1 MEPNVASS
9 AMSLSLL
16 ARNVYCV
23 CFADRDSLD
32 ILRGELALARERY
45 FTGGCKTLRVGKRE
59 VIRGFEGKLQG
70 KLSRRGFFWRKSA
83 HNVTGTGNLLL
94 EEAFDQKGGYLLV
107 NRDFRNII
115 ASRVFFN
122 KALAWLKSEY
132 YEPWDTHNARVIFKP
147 VDSDD
152 LVERFDWDA
161 AKKRYRSTMLYPVP
175 YLEGDAGQ
183 SLLNAQFG
191 EPKLLV
197 STGEGMF
204 CYCPKEEAQRRKEAL
219 ADLRRGTLVI
229 LPAWE
234 VKEGSLAA
242 PGEPEPEG
250 PDITFSSLEEY
261 AHIQEPPVKEL
272 PAMEAPE
279 EETIVEVPVPGE
291 KATPAVP
298 EEPAP
303 QEEVEVTA
311 PEKAIAESSVPG
323 EEAGPAVSEEP
334 APQEEVE
341 ATAPEEA
348 IVEAPVP
355 GEEATSAVSEEPAP
369 QEELEAPASE
379 ATAGERPL
387 PEAEAPSGEAP
398 AAQEERA
405 QEPAPQAES
414 AGPAEEPSPWE
425 PQDTEDREIL
435 QAAREVAGVQAQGLS
450 PANGP
455 SYRGELREGLPWG
468 QGRTEQPNGRTS
480 YEGEFRAGKREGFGA
495 YYYKN
500 GSLCYAG
507 SWKEDKKDGLGV
519 SFRESDHILHI
530 AKWKEGAPGEF
541 VSLFDKEGNL
551 RYGGRI
557 EDGKKQ
563 GAGVSYNAADGTV
576 FVGKWQDGQ
585 PTGIG
590 SAFDREGNL
599 AYYGAWKDGK
609 RHGHGTEFDSAG
621 AIVFDGEW
629 RDGKYYNGILYQKK
643 GPGDAAPSGEPSPA
657 GELPN
662 WDL

>member
-197 STGEGMF
+197 STAEGMF
-204 CYCPKEEAQRRKEAL
+204 CYCPKEEAQRRKQAL
-219 ADLRRGTLVI
+219 ADSRRGTLVI

-261 AHIQEPPVKEL
+261 AHIQEPPVKDL
-272 PAMEAPE
+272 PAMEAPGE
-279 EETIVEVPVPGE
+279 EAI
-291 KATPAVP
+291 P
-298 EEPAP
+298 EEPAL
-303 QEEVEVTA
+303 QEEM
-311 PEKAIAESSVPG
+311 
-323 EEAGPAVSEEP
+323 
-334 APQEEVE
+334 
-341 ATAPEEA
+341 
-348 IVEAPVP
+348 
-355 GEEATSAVSEEPAP
+355 
-369 QEELEAPASE
+369 EAPAPE
-379 ATAGERPL
+379 AAAGERPL
-387 PEAEAPSGEAP
+387 PEAEAPCGEAP

-425 PQDTEDREIL
+425 PQDAEDREIL
-435 QAAREVAGVQAQGLS
+435 QAAREAAGVQTQGLS

-643 GPGDAAPSGEPSPA
+643 CPEDAAPSGEPSPA

>member
-204 CYCPKEEAQRRKEAL
+204 CYCPKEEAQRRKQAL

-272 PAMEAPE
+272 PAVAAPGEEAVPE
-279 EETIVEVPVPGE
+279 EPAPQEEVEATVPEEAIAESSVPGE
-291 KATPAVP
+291 EATPAVP

-303 QEEVEVTA
+303 QE
-311 PEKAIAESSVPG
+311 KM
-323 EEAGPAVSEEP
+323 
-334 APQEEVE
+334 E

-348 IVEAPVP
+348 
-355 GEEATSAVSEEPAP
+355 
-369 QEELEAPASE
+369 
-379 ATAGERPL
+379 AGERPL
-387 PEAEAPSGEAP
+387 PEEAAPSGEAP

-425 PQDTEDREIL
+425 PQDAEDREIL
-435 QAAREVAGVQAQGLS
+435 QAAREAAGVQTQGLS

-643 GPGDAAPSGEPSPA
+643 GPEDAAPSGEPSPA

>member
-204 CYCPKEEAQRRKEAL
+204 CYCPKEEAQRRKQAL

-261 AHIQEPPVKEL
+261 AHIQEPPVKDL
-272 PAMEAPE
+272 PAMEAPGE
-279 EETIVEVPVPGE
+279 EAI
-291 KATPAVP
+291 P
-298 EEPAP
+298 EEPAL
-303 QEEVEVTA
+303 QEEMEAPA
-311 PEKAIAESSVPG
+311 PEEAVVEAPVPG
-323 EEAGPAVSEEP
+323 EEAAPAVSEEP
-334 APQEEVE
+334 APQEEME

-348 IVEAPVP
+348 
-355 GEEATSAVSEEPAP
+355 
-369 QEELEAPASE
+369 
-379 ATAGERPL
+379 AGERPL
-387 PEAEAPSGEAP
+387 PEEAAPSGEAP

-425 PQDTEDREIL
+425 PQDAEDREIL
-435 QAAREVAGVQAQGLS
+435 QAAREAAGVQTQGLS

-643 GPGDAAPSGEPSPA
+643 GPEDAAPSGEPSPA

>member
-132 YEPWDTHNARVIFKP
+132 YEPWDTQNARVIFKP

-161 AKKRYRSTMLYPVP
+161 SKKRYRSTMLYPVP

-219 ADLRRGTLVI
+219 ADLRQGTLVI

-242 PGEPEPEG
+242 PGEPEG

-272 PAMEAPE
+272 PAVEAPE
-279 EETIVEVPVPGE
+279 EETIVEAPVPWE
-291 KATPAVP
+291 ETAPAVP

-303 QEEVEVTA
+303 QEEVE
-311 PEKAIAESSVPG
+311 
-323 EEAGPAVSEEP
+323 
-334 APQEEVE
+334 
-341 ATAPEEA
+341 ATVPEEA
-348 IVEAPVP
+348 
-355 GEEATSAVSEEPAP
+355 
-369 QEELEAPASE
+369 
-379 ATAGERPL
+379 AGERPL
-387 PEAEAPSGEAP
+387 PEEAAPSGEAP

-425 PQDTEDREIL
+425 PQDAEDREIL
-435 QAAREVAGVQAQGLS
+435 QAAREVAGVQTQGLS

-643 GPGDAAPSGEPSPA
+643 SPEDAAPSGEPSPA

>member
-204 CYCPKEEAQRRKEAL
+204 CYCPKEEAQRRKQAL
-219 ADLRRGTLVI
+219 VDLRQGTLVI

-261 AHIQEPPVKEL
+261 AHIQEPPVKDL
-272 PAMEAPE
+272 PAVAA
-279 EETIVEVPVPGE
+279 PGE
-291 KATPAVP
+291 EAIP

-303 QEEVEVTA
+303 QEEMEAPA
-311 PEKAIAESSVPG
+311 PEEAVVEAPVPG
-323 EEAGPAVSEEP
+323 EKAAPAVSEEP
-334 APQEEVE
+334 APQDKME

-348 IVEAPVP
+348 
-355 GEEATSAVSEEPAP
+355 
-369 QEELEAPASE
+369 
-379 ATAGERPL
+379 AGERSL
-387 PEAEAPSGEAP
+387 PEEAAPSGEAP

-405 QEPAPQAES
+405 QEPAPQA
-414 AGPAEEPSPWE
+414 GPAEEPSPWE
-425 PQDTEDREIL
+425 PQDAEDREIL
-435 QAAREVAGVQAQGLS
+435 QAAREAAGVQTQGLS

-468 QGRTEQPNGRTS
+468 QGRTEQPNGHTS

-643 GPGDAAPSGEPSPA
+643 GPEDAAPSGEPSPA

>member
-132 YEPWDTHNARVIFKP
+132 YEPWDTQNARVIFKP

-204 CYCPKEEAQRRKEAL
+204 CYCPKEEAQRRKQAL

-272 PAMEAPE
+272 PA
-279 EETIVEVPVPGE
+279 V
-291 KATPAVP
+291 AT
-298 EEPAP
+298 
-303 QEEVEVTA
+303 
-311 PEKAIAESSVPG
+311 PG
-323 EEAGPAVSEEP
+323 EEAIPEEP

-369 QEELEAPASE
+369 QEELETPASE
-379 ATAGERPL
+379 AAAGERPL
-387 PEAEAPSGEAP
+387 PEEAAPSGEAP

-425 PQDTEDREIL
+425 PQDAEDREIL
-435 QAAREVAGVQAQGLS
+435 QAAREAAGVQTQGLF

-643 GPGDAAPSGEPSPA
+643 GPEDAAPSGEPSPA

>member
-272 PAMEAPE
+272 PAMEAPGEEAIVEAPSPE
-279 EETIVEVPVPGE
+279 EET
-291 KATPAVP
+291 A
-298 EEPAP
+298 
-303 QEEVEVTA
+303 
-311 PEKAIAESSVPG
+311 
-323 EEAGPAVSEEP
+323 PAVSEEP
-334 APQEEVE
+334 APQEEME

-348 IVEAPVP
+348 
-355 GEEATSAVSEEPAP
+355 
-369 QEELEAPASE
+369 
-379 ATAGERPL
+379 AGERPL
-387 PEAEAPSGEAP
+387 PEEAAPSGEAP
-398 AAQEERA
+398 SAQEERA

-425 PQDTEDREIL
+425 PQDAEDREIL
-435 QAAREVAGVQAQGLS
+435 QAAREAAGVQTQGLS

-643 GPGDAAPSGEPSPA
+643 GPEDAAPSGEPSPA

>member
-204 CYCPKEEAQRRKEAL
+204 CYCPKEEAQRRKQAL

-272 PAMEAPE
+272 PAVEA
-279 EETIVEVPVPGE
+279 
-291 KATPAVP
+291 
-298 EEPAP
+298 
-303 QEEVEVTA
+303 
-311 PEKAIAESSVPG
+311 PG
-323 EEAGPAVSEEP
+323 EEAVPEEP

-369 QEELEAPASE
+369 QEEME
-379 ATAGERPL
+379 ATAPEEAAGERPL

-398 AAQEERA
+398 AAQEESA
-405 QEPAPQAES
+405 QEPAPQ

-425 PQDTEDREIL
+425 PQDAEDREIL
-435 QAAREVAGVQAQGLS
+435 QAAREAAGVQTQGLS

-643 GPGDAAPSGEPSPA
+643 GPEDAAPSGEPSPA

>member
-261 AHIQEPPVKEL
+261 AHIQEPPVKDL
-272 PAMEAPE
+272 PAVAAPE
-279 EETIVEVPVPGE
+279 EETIVEAPVPGE
-291 KATPAVP
+291 ETAPAVP

-303 QEEVEVTA
+303 QE
-311 PEKAIAESSVPG
+311 KM
-323 EEAGPAVSEEP
+323 
-334 APQEEVE
+334 E

-348 IVEAPVP
+348 
-355 GEEATSAVSEEPAP
+355 
-369 QEELEAPASE
+369 
-379 ATAGERPL
+379 AGERPL
-387 PEAEAPSGEAP
+387 PEEAAPTGEAP

-425 PQDTEDREIL
+425 PQDAEDREIL
-435 QAAREVAGVQAQGLS
+435 QAAREAAGVQTQGLS

-643 GPGDAAPSGEPSPA
+643 GPEDAAPSGEPSPA

>member
-132 YEPWDTHNARVIFKP
+132 YEPWDTQNARVIFKP

-272 PAMEAPE
+272 PAMEAPGE
-279 EETIVEVPVPGE
+279 EAI
-291 KATPAVP
+291 P

-303 QEEVEVTA
+303 QEKMEATA
-311 PEKAIAESSVPG
+311 PEETIVEAPVPG
-323 EEAGPAVSEEP
+323 EETAPAVSKEP

-341 ATAPEEA
+341 ATVPEEA
-348 IVEAPVP
+348 
-355 GEEATSAVSEEPAP
+355 
-369 QEELEAPASE
+369 
-379 ATAGERPL
+379 AGERPL
-387 PEAEAPSGEAP
+387 PEEAAPSGEAP

-425 PQDTEDREIL
+425 PQDAEDREIL
-435 QAAREVAGVQAQGLS
+435 QAAREAAGVQTQGLS

-643 GPGDAAPSGEPSPA
+643 GPEDAAPSGEPSPA

>member
-132 YEPWDTHNARVIFKP
+132 YEPWDTQNARVIFKP

-204 CYCPKEEAQRRKEAL
+204 CYCPKEEAQRRKQAL

-279 EETIVEVPVPGE
+279 EEAI
-291 KATPAVP
+291 P
-298 EEPAP
+298 EEPTP
-303 QEEVEVTA
+303 QDEVEV
-311 PEKAIAESSVPG
+311 
-323 EEAGPAVSEEP
+323 
-334 APQEEVE
+334 
-341 ATAPEEA
+341 TAPEEA

-355 GEEATSAVSEEPAP
+355 GEETAPAVPEEPAP
-369 QEELEAPASE
+369 QEELETPASE

-387 PEAEAPSGEAP
+387 PEEAAPSGEAP

-425 PQDTEDREIL
+425 PQDAEDREIL
-435 QAAREVAGVQAQGLS
+435 QAAREAAGVQTQGLS

-643 GPGDAAPSGEPSPA
+643 GPEDAAPSGEPSPA

>member
-261 AHIQEPPVKEL
+261 AHIQEPPVKDL
-272 PAMEAPE
+272 PAVEA
-279 EETIVEVPVPGE
+279 
-291 KATPAVP
+291 
-298 EEPAP
+298 
-303 QEEVEVTA
+303 
-311 PEKAIAESSVPG
+311 PG
-323 EEAGPAVSEEP
+323 EEAVSEEP
-334 APQEEVE
+334 APQEEME

-348 IVEAPVP
+348 
-355 GEEATSAVSEEPAP
+355 
-369 QEELEAPASE
+369 
-379 ATAGERPL
+379 AGERPL
-387 PEAEAPSGEAP
+387 PEAAAPSGEAP
-398 AAQEERA
+398 AAQEEIA
-405 QEPAPQAES
+405 QEPAPQAEP

-425 PQDTEDREIL
+425 PQDAEDREIL
-435 QAAREVAGVQAQGLS
+435 QAAREAAGVQTQGLS

-563 GAGVSYNAADGTV
+563 GAGVSYNATDGTV

-643 GPGDAAPSGEPSPA
+643 GPEDAAPSGEPSPA

>member
-147 VDSDD
+147 VDADD

-261 AHIQEPPVKEL
+261 AHIQEPPVKDL
-272 PAMEAPE
+272 PAVAA
-279 EETIVEVPVPGE
+279 PGE
-291 KATPAVP
+291 EAIP

-303 QEEVEVTA
+303 QEEMEVTA

-323 EEAGPAVSEEP
+323 EEA
-334 APQEEVE
+334 
-341 ATAPEEA
+341 
-348 IVEAPVP
+348 
-355 GEEATSAVSEEPAP
+355 TSAVSEEPAP
-369 QEELEAPASE
+369 QEEME
-379 ATAGERPL
+379 ATAPEEAAGERPL
-387 PEAEAPSGEAP
+387 PEEAAPSGEAP
-398 AAQEERA
+398 SAQEERV

-425 PQDTEDREIL
+425 PQDAEDREIL
-435 QAAREVAGVQAQGLS
+435 QAAREAAGIQTQGLS

-468 QGRTEQPNGRTS
+468 QGRTEQPNGHTS

-643 GPGDAAPSGEPSPA
+643 CPEDAAPSGEPSPA

>member
-272 PAMEAPE
+272 PAMEAPG
-279 EETIVEVPVPGE
+279 EETIVEAPVPGE
-291 KATPAVP
+291 EAAPAVP

-303 QEEVEVTA
+303 QEEVEATV
-311 PEKAIAESSVPG
+311 PEEAIAESSVPG
-323 EEAGPAVSEEP
+323 EETAPAVPEEP
-334 APQEEVE
+334 APQEKME

-348 IVEAPVP
+348 
-355 GEEATSAVSEEPAP
+355 
-369 QEELEAPASE
+369 
-379 ATAGERPL
+379 AGERPL

-398 AAQEERA
+398 SAQEERV
-405 QEPAPQAES
+405 QEPAPQA
-414 AGPAEEPSPWE
+414 GPEEEPSPWE
-425 PQDTEDREIL
+425 PKDAEDREIL
-435 QAAREVAGVQAQGLS
+435 QAARESAGVQTQGLS

-643 GPGDAAPSGEPSPA
+643 GPEDAAPSGEPSPA

>member
-272 PAMEAPE
+272 PA
-279 EETIVEVPVPGE
+279 V
-291 KATPAVP
+291 AT
-298 EEPAP
+298 
-303 QEEVEVTA
+303 
-311 PEKAIAESSVPG
+311 PG
-323 EEAGPAVSEEP
+323 EEAI
-334 APQEEVE
+334 
-341 ATAPEEA
+341 PE
-348 IVEAPVP
+348 
-355 GEEATSAVSEEPAP
+355 
-369 QEELEAPASE
+369 
-379 ATAGERPL
+379 
-387 PEAEAPSGEAP
+387 
-398 AAQEERA
+398 
-405 QEPAPQAES
+405 EPAPQAES

-425 PQDTEDREIL
+425 PQDAEDREIL
-435 QAAREVAGVQAQGLS
+435 QAAREAAGVQAQGLS

-557 EDGKKQ
+557 ENGKKQ
-563 GAGVSYNAADGTV
+563 GAGASYNAADGTV

-643 GPGDAAPSGEPSPA
+643 CPEDAAPSGEPSPA

>member
-204 CYCPKEEAQRRKEAL
+204 CYCPKEEAQRRKQAL
-219 ADLRRGTLVI
+219 ADLRQGTLVI

-272 PAMEAPE
+272 PAVAA
-279 EETIVEVPVPGE
+279 PGE
-291 KATPAVP
+291 EAIP
-298 EEPAP
+298 EEPAL
-303 QEEVEVTA
+303 QEEMEA
-311 PEKAIAESSVPG
+311 P
-323 EEAGPAVSEEP
+323 
-334 APQEEVE
+334 
-341 ATAPEEA
+341 APEEA

-369 QEELEAPASE
+369 QEEMEAPAPE
-379 ATAGERPL
+379 AAAGERPL
-387 PEAEAPSGEAP
+387 PEAEAPCGEAP

-425 PQDTEDREIL
+425 PQDAEDREIL
-435 QAAREVAGVQAQGLS
+435 QAAREAAGVQTQGLS

-643 GPGDAAPSGEPSPA
+643 GPEDAAPSGEPSPA

>member
-1 MEPNVASS
+1 
-9 AMSLSLL
+9 MSLSLL

-183 SLLNAQFG
+183 SLLNTQFG

-272 PAMEAPE
+272 PAVAA
-279 EETIVEVPVPGE
+279 PGE
-291 KATPAVP
+291 EAIP

-311 PEKAIAESSVPG
+311 PE
-323 EEAGPAVSEEP
+323 EA
-334 APQEEVE
+334 
-341 ATAPEEA
+341 
-348 IVEAPVP
+348 
-355 GEEATSAVSEEPAP
+355 
-369 QEELEAPASE
+369 
-379 ATAGERPL
+379 AGERPL

-398 AAQEERA
+398 AAQEERV
-405 QEPAPQAES
+405 QEPSPQPES

-425 PQDTEDREIL
+425 PQDAEDREIL
-435 QAAREVAGVQAQGLS
+435 QAAREVAGVQTQGLS

-643 GPGDAAPSGEPSPA
+643 GPEDAAPSGEPSPA

>member
-132 YEPWDTHNARVIFKP
+132 YEPWDTQNARVIFKP

-234 VKEGSLAA
+234 VKEGSLTT

-261 AHIQEPPVKEL
+261 AHIQEPPVKDL

-279 EETIVEVPVPGE
+279 EETIVEAPVPGE
-291 KATPAVP
+291 ETAPAVP

-303 QEEVEVTA
+303 QE
-311 PEKAIAESSVPG
+311 KM
-323 EEAGPAVSEEP
+323 
-334 APQEEVE
+334 E

-348 IVEAPVP
+348 
-355 GEEATSAVSEEPAP
+355 
-369 QEELEAPASE
+369 
-379 ATAGERPL
+379 AGERPL
-387 PEAEAPSGEAP
+387 PEEAAPSGEAP
-398 AAQEERA
+398 SAQEERA
-405 QEPAPQAES
+405 QEPAPQ

-425 PQDTEDREIL
+425 PQDAEDREIL
-435 QAAREVAGVQAQGLS
+435 QAAREAAGVQTQGLS

-643 GPGDAAPSGEPSPA
+643 GPEDAAPSGEPSPA

>member
-204 CYCPKEEAQRRKEAL
+204 CYCPKEEAQRRKQAL

-272 PAMEAPE
+272 PA
-279 EETIVEVPVPGE
+279 V
-291 KATPAVP
+291 AT
-298 EEPAP
+298 
-303 QEEVEVTA
+303 
-311 PEKAIAESSVPG
+311 PG
-323 EEAGPAVSEEP
+323 EEAIPEEP

-369 QEELEAPASE
+369 QAEVE
-379 ATAGERPL
+379 ATAPEEAAGERPL
-387 PEAEAPSGEAP
+387 PEEAAPSGEAP

-405 QEPAPQAES
+405 QEPAPQAEP

-425 PQDTEDREIL
+425 PQDAEDREIL
-435 QAAREVAGVQAQGLS
+435 QAAREAAGVQAQGLS

-643 GPGDAAPSGEPSPA
+643 GPEDAAPSGEPSPA

>member
-219 ADLRRGTLVI
+219 ADLRQGTLVI

-272 PAMEAPE
+272 PAMEAP
-279 EETIVEVPVPGE
+279 
-291 KATPAVP
+291 
-298 EEPAP
+298 
-303 QEEVEVTA
+303 
-311 PEKAIAESSVPG
+311 G
-323 EEAGPAVSEEP
+323 EEAIPEEP

-341 ATAPEEA
+341 ATAPEKA

-369 QEELEAPASE
+369 QEEME
-379 ATAGERPL
+379 ATAPEEAAGERPL
-387 PEAEAPSGEAP
+387 PEEAAPSGEAP

-425 PQDTEDREIL
+425 PQDAEDREIL
-435 QAAREVAGVQAQGLS
+435 QAAREAAGVQTQGLS

-643 GPGDAAPSGEPSPA
+643 GPEDAAPSGEPSPA

>member
-132 YEPWDTHNARVIFKP
+132 YEPWDTQNARVIFKP

-279 EETIVEVPVPGE
+279 EEAIPEEPAPQEEMEVTAPEKAIVEAPVPGE
-291 KATPAVP
+291 ETAPAVP

-303 QEEVEVTA
+303 QEE
-311 PEKAIAESSVPG
+311 
-323 EEAGPAVSEEP
+323 
-334 APQEEVE
+334 
-341 ATAPEEA
+341 
-348 IVEAPVP
+348 
-355 GEEATSAVSEEPAP
+355 
-369 QEELEAPASE
+369 LETPASE

-387 PEAEAPSGEAP
+387 PEEAAPSGEAP

-425 PQDTEDREIL
+425 PQDAEDREIL
-435 QAAREVAGVQAQGLS
+435 QAAREAAGVQTQGLS

-643 GPGDAAPSGEPSPA
+643 GPEDAAPSGEPSPA

>member
-261 AHIQEPPVKEL
+261 AHIQEPPVKDL
-272 PAMEAPE
+272 PAVAAPE
-279 EETIVEVPVPGE
+279 EET
-291 KATPAVP
+291 
-298 EEPAP
+298 
-303 QEEVEVTA
+303 
-311 PEKAIAESSVPG
+311 
-323 EEAGPAVSEEP
+323 
-334 APQEEVE
+334 
-341 ATAPEEA
+341 

-369 QEELEAPASE
+369 QEKME
-379 ATAGERPL
+379 ATAPEEAAGERPL

-405 QEPAPQAES
+405 QEPAPQAEP
-414 AGPAEEPSPWE
+414 AGSAEEPSPWE
-425 PQDTEDREIL
+425 PQDAEDREIL
-435 QAAREVAGVQAQGLS
+435 QAAREAAGVQTQGLS

-643 GPGDAAPSGEPSPA
+643 GPEDAAPSGEPSPA

>member
-204 CYCPKEEAQRRKEAL
+204 CYCPKEETQRRKEAL

-272 PAMEAPE
+272 PAVAA
-279 EETIVEVPVPGE
+279 PGE
-291 KATPAVP
+291 EAIP

-303 QEEVEVTA
+303 QEEMEVT
-311 PEKAIAESSVPG
+311 V
-323 EEAGPAVSEEP
+323 
-334 APQEEVE
+334 
-341 ATAPEEA
+341 PEEA

-355 GEEATSAVSEEPAP
+355 GEEAAPAVSEEPAP
-369 QEELEAPASE
+369 QEEMEAPAPEE
-379 ATAGERPL
+379 AAGERPL
-387 PEAEAPSGEAP
+387 PEEAAPSGEAP

-425 PQDTEDREIL
+425 PQDAEDREIL
-435 QAAREVAGVQAQGLS
+435 QAAREAAGVQTQGLS

-643 GPGDAAPSGEPSPA
+643 GPEDAAPSGEPSPA

>member
-204 CYCPKEEAQRRKEAL
+204 CYCPKEEAQRRKQAL

-261 AHIQEPPVKEL
+261 AHIQEPPVKDL
-272 PAMEAPE
+272 PAVEAPE
-279 EETIVEVPVPGE
+279 EEAI
-291 KATPAVP
+291 P

-303 QEEVEVTA
+303 QEEVEATV
-311 PEKAIAESSVPG
+311 PEEAIAESSVPG

-334 APQEEVE
+334 APQEKME

-348 IVEAPVP
+348 
-355 GEEATSAVSEEPAP
+355 
-369 QEELEAPASE
+369 
-379 ATAGERPL
+379 AGERPL

-398 AAQEERA
+398 SAQEERA

-425 PQDTEDREIL
+425 PQDAEDREIL
-435 QAAREVAGVQAQGLS
+435 QAARESAGVQTQGLS

-643 GPGDAAPSGEPSPA
+643 CPEDAAPSGEPSPA

>member
-272 PAMEAPE
+272 PAVAAPGEEAVPEEPAPQEKMEATAPE
-279 EETIVEVPVPGE
+279 EAIVEAPVPGE
-291 KATPAVP
+291 ETAPAVP

-311 PEKAIAESSVPG
+311 PE
-323 EEAGPAVSEEP
+323 EA
-334 APQEEVE
+334 
-341 ATAPEEA
+341 
-348 IVEAPVP
+348 
-355 GEEATSAVSEEPAP
+355 
-369 QEELEAPASE
+369 
-379 ATAGERPL
+379 AGERPL
-387 PEAEAPSGEAP
+387 PEEAAPSGEATS
-398 AAQEERA
+398 AQEESA

-425 PQDTEDREIL
+425 PQDAEDREIL
-435 QAAREVAGVQAQGLS
+435 QAAREAAGVQTQGLS

-643 GPGDAAPSGEPSPA
+643 GPEDAASSGEPSPA

>member
-279 EETIVEVPVPGE
+279 EETIVE
-291 KATPAVP
+291 
-298 EEPAP
+298 
-303 QEEVEVTA
+303 
-311 PEKAIAESSVPG
+311 
-323 EEAGPAVSEEP
+323 
-334 APQEEVE
+334 
-341 ATAPEEA
+341 
-348 IVEAPVP
+348 APVP
-355 GEEATSAVSEEPAP
+355 GEEATSAVPEEPAL
-369 QEELEAPASE
+369 QEEVE
-379 ATAGERPL
+379 ATVPEEAAGERPL
-387 PEAEAPSGEAP
+387 PEEAAPSGEAP

-405 QEPAPQAES
+405 QEPAPQA
-414 AGPAEEPSPWE
+414 GPAEEPSPWE
-425 PQDTEDREIL
+425 PQDAEDREIL
-435 QAAREVAGVQAQGLS
+435 QAAREAAGVQTQGLS

-643 GPGDAAPSGEPSPA
+643 GPEDAAPSGEPSPA

>member
-197 STGEGMF
+197 STAEGMF
-204 CYCPKEEAQRRKEAL
+204 CYCPKEEAQRRKQAL

-261 AHIQEPPVKEL
+261 AHIQEPPVKDL
-272 PAMEAPE
+272 PAMEAPGE
-279 EETIVEVPVPGE
+279 EAI
-291 KATPAVP
+291 P
-298 EEPAP
+298 EEPAL
-303 QEEVEVTA
+303 QEEMEAPA
-311 PEKAIAESSVPG
+311 PEEAVVEAPVPG
-323 EEAGPAVSEEP
+323 EEAAPAVSEEP
-334 APQEEVE
+334 APQEKME

-348 IVEAPVP
+348 
-355 GEEATSAVSEEPAP
+355 
-369 QEELEAPASE
+369 
-379 ATAGERPL
+379 AGERPL
-387 PEAEAPSGEAP
+387 PEEAAPSGEAP

-425 PQDTEDREIL
+425 PQDAEDREIL
-435 QAAREVAGVQAQGLS
+435 QAAREAAGIQTQGLS
-450 PANGP
+450 PTNGP

-643 GPGDAAPSGEPSPA
+643 GPEDAAPSGEPSPA

>member
-261 AHIQEPPVKEL
+261 AHIQEPPVKDL
-272 PAMEAPE
+272 PAVA
-279 EETIVEVPVPGE
+279 
-291 KATPAVP
+291 A
-298 EEPAP
+298 
-303 QEEVEVTA
+303 
-311 PEKAIAESSVPG
+311 PG
-323 EEAGPAVSEEP
+323 EEAIPEEP

-341 ATAPEEA
+341 ATAPEKA
-348 IVEAPVP
+348 IVEVPVP
-355 GEEATSAVSEEPAP
+355 GEEATSAVSEEPALQEEVEVTAPEKAIVEAPVPGEEAAPAVSEEPAP
-369 QEELEAPASE
+369 QEEME
-379 ATAGERPL
+379 ATAPEEAAGERPL

-398 AAQEERA
+398 SAQEERA
-405 QEPAPQAES
+405 QEPAPQ

-425 PQDTEDREIL
+425 PQDAEDREIL
-435 QAAREVAGVQAQGLS
+435 QAAREAAGVQTQGLS

-643 GPGDAAPSGEPSPA
+643 GPEDAAPSGEPSPA

>member
-261 AHIQEPPVKEL
+261 AHIQEPPVKDL

-279 EETIVEVPVPGE
+279 EETIVEAPVPGE
-291 KATPAVP
+291 ETAPAVP

-303 QEEVEVTA
+303 QEEM
-311 PEKAIAESSVPG
+311 
-323 EEAGPAVSEEP
+323 
-334 APQEEVE
+334 E

-348 IVEAPVP
+348 
-355 GEEATSAVSEEPAP
+355 
-369 QEELEAPASE
+369 
-379 ATAGERPL
+379 AGERPL
-387 PEAEAPSGEAP
+387 PEEAAPSGEAP

-425 PQDTEDREIL
+425 PQDAEDREIL
-435 QAAREVAGVQAQGLS
+435 QAAREVAGVQTQGLS

-643 GPGDAAPSGEPSPA
+643 CPEDAAPSGEPSPA

>member
-132 YEPWDTHNARVIFKP
+132 YEPWDTQNARVIFKP

-279 EETIVEVPVPGE
+279 EETIVKAPVPGE
-291 KATPAVP
+291 ETAPAVP

-303 QEEVEVTA
+303 QEEVE
-311 PEKAIAESSVPG
+311 
-323 EEAGPAVSEEP
+323 
-334 APQEEVE
+334 
-341 ATAPEEA
+341 ATVPEEA
-348 IVEAPVP
+348 
-355 GEEATSAVSEEPAP
+355 
-369 QEELEAPASE
+369 
-379 ATAGERPL
+379 AGERPL
-387 PEAEAPSGEAP
+387 PEEAAPSGEAP
-398 AAQEERA
+398 AAQEERV
-405 QEPAPQAES
+405 QEPAPQA
-414 AGPAEEPSPWE
+414 GPEEEPSPWE
-425 PQDTEDREIL
+425 PKDAEDREIL
-435 QAAREVAGVQAQGLS
+435 QAARESAGVQTQGLS

-643 GPGDAAPSGEPSPA
+643 GPEDAAPSGEPSPA

>member
-272 PAMEAPE
+272 PAMEAPGE
-279 EETIVEVPVPGE
+279 EAIPEEPALQEEMEAPAPEEAVVEAPVPGE
-291 KATPAVP
+291 KAA
-298 EEPAP
+298 
-303 QEEVEVTA
+303 
-311 PEKAIAESSVPG
+311 
-323 EEAGPAVSEEP
+323 PAVSEEP
-334 APQEEVE
+334 APQEKME

-348 IVEAPVP
+348 
-355 GEEATSAVSEEPAP
+355 
-369 QEELEAPASE
+369 
-379 ATAGERPL
+379 AGERSL
-387 PEAEAPSGEAP
+387 PEEAAPSGEAP
-398 AAQEERA
+398 AAQEERV

-425 PQDTEDREIL
+425 PQDAEDREIL
-435 QAAREVAGVQAQGLS
+435 QAAREAAGVQTQGLS

-643 GPGDAAPSGEPSPA
+643 GPEDAAPSGEPSPA

>member
-261 AHIQEPPVKEL
+261 AHIQEPPVKDL
-272 PAMEAPE
+272 PAVAAPE
-279 EETIVEVPVPGE
+279 EETIVEAPVPGE
-291 KATPAVP
+291 ETAPAVP

-311 PEKAIAESSVPG
+311 PE
-323 EEAGPAVSEEP
+323 EA
-334 APQEEVE
+334 
-341 ATAPEEA
+341 
-348 IVEAPVP
+348 
-355 GEEATSAVSEEPAP
+355 
-369 QEELEAPASE
+369 
-379 ATAGERPL
+379 AGERPL
-387 PEAEAPSGEAP
+387 PEEAAPSGEAP

-425 PQDTEDREIL
+425 PQDAEDREIL
-435 QAAREVAGVQAQGLS
+435 QAAREAAGVQTQGLS

-643 GPGDAAPSGEPSPA
+643 CPEDAAPSGEPSPA

>member
-261 AHIQEPPVKEL
+261 AHIQEPPVKDL
-272 PAMEAPE
+272 PAVAAPGEEAIPEEPASQAEVEATAPE
-279 EETIVEVPVPGE
+279 EAIAESSVPGE
-291 KATPAVP
+291 EATPAVP

-303 QEEVEVTA
+303 QE
-311 PEKAIAESSVPG
+311 KM
-323 EEAGPAVSEEP
+323 
-334 APQEEVE
+334 E

-348 IVEAPVP
+348 
-355 GEEATSAVSEEPAP
+355 
-369 QEELEAPASE
+369 
-379 ATAGERPL
+379 AGERPL
-387 PEAEAPSGEAP
+387 PEEAAPTEEAP

-405 QEPAPQAES
+405 QEPAPQA
-414 AGPAEEPSPWE
+414 GPAEEPSPWE
-425 PQDTEDREIL
+425 PQDAEDREIL
-435 QAAREVAGVQAQGLS
+435 QAAREAAGVQAQGLS

-643 GPGDAAPSGEPSPA
+643 GPEDAAPSGEPSPA

>member
-204 CYCPKEEAQRRKEAL
+204 CYCPKEEAQRRKQAL

-279 EETIVEVPVPGE
+279 EETIVKAPVPGE
-291 KATPAVP
+291 ETAPAVP
-298 EEPAP
+298 
-303 QEEVEVTA
+303 
-311 PEKAIAESSVPG
+311 
-323 EEAGPAVSEEP
+323 EEP

-348 IVEAPVP
+348 
-355 GEEATSAVSEEPAP
+355 
-369 QEELEAPASE
+369 
-379 ATAGERPL
+379 AGERPL
-387 PEAEAPSGEAP
+387 PEEAAPSGEAP

-425 PQDTEDREIL
+425 PQDAEDREIL
-435 QAAREVAGVQAQGLS
+435 QAAREAAGIQTQGLS
-450 PANGP
+450 PTNGP

-643 GPGDAAPSGEPSPA
+643 GPEDAAPSGEPSPA

>member
-132 YEPWDTHNARVIFKP
+132 YEPWDTQNARVIFKP

-261 AHIQEPPVKEL
+261 AHIQEPPVKKL

-279 EETIVEVPVPGE
+279 EETIVEAPVPGE
-291 KATPAVP
+291 ETAPAVP
-298 EEPAP
+298 
-303 QEEVEVTA
+303 
-311 PEKAIAESSVPG
+311 
-323 EEAGPAVSEEP
+323 EEP

-355 GEEATSAVSEEPAP
+355 GEEATSAVPEEPAL
-369 QEELEAPASE
+369 QEEVE
-379 ATAGERPL
+379 ATVPEEAAGERPL
-387 PEAEAPSGEAP
+387 TEAEAPSGEAP
-398 AAQEERA
+398 AAQEERV

-425 PQDTEDREIL
+425 PQDAEDREIL
-435 QAAREVAGVQAQGLS
+435 QAAREAAGVQTQGLS

-643 GPGDAAPSGEPSPA
+643 GPEDAAPSGEPSPA

>member
-279 EETIVEVPVPGE
+279 EEAI
-291 KATPAVP
+291 P

-303 QEEVEVTA
+303 QEEM
-311 PEKAIAESSVPG
+311 
-323 EEAGPAVSEEP
+323 
-334 APQEEVE
+334 E

-348 IVEAPVP
+348 
-355 GEEATSAVSEEPAP
+355 
-369 QEELEAPASE
+369 
-379 ATAGERPL
+379 AGERPL
-387 PEAEAPSGEAP
+387 PEEAAPSGEAP

-405 QEPAPQAES
+405 QEPAPQA
-414 AGPAEEPSPWE
+414 GPAEEPSPWE
-425 PQDTEDREIL
+425 PQDAEDREIL
-435 QAAREVAGVQAQGLS
+435 QAAREAAGVQTQGLS

-643 GPGDAAPSGEPSPA
+643 CPEDAAPSGEPSPA

>member
-279 EETIVEVPVPGE
+279 EE
-291 KATPAVP
+291 AVS

-311 PEKAIAESSVPG
+311 PEK
-323 EEAGPAVSEEP
+323 
-334 APQEEVE
+334 
-341 ATAPEEA
+341 A

-369 QEELEAPASE
+369 QEEME
-379 ATAGERPL
+379 ATAPEEAAGERPL
-387 PEAEAPSGEAP
+387 PEEAAPSGEAP

-414 AGPAEEPSPWE
+414 AGSAEEPSPWE
-425 PQDTEDREIL
+425 PQDAEDREIL
-435 QAAREVAGVQAQGLS
+435 QAAREAAGVQTQGLS

-643 GPGDAAPSGEPSPA
+643 GPEDAAPSGEPSPA

>member
-132 YEPWDTHNARVIFKP
+132 YEPWDTQNARVIFKP
-147 VDSDD
+147 VDADD

-272 PAMEAPE
+272 PAMAA
-279 EETIVEVPVPGE
+279 PGE
-291 KATPAVP
+291 EAIP
-298 EEPAP
+298 EEPAL
-303 QEEVEVTA
+303 QEEMEA
-311 PEKAIAESSVPG
+311 P
-323 EEAGPAVSEEP
+323 
-334 APQEEVE
+334 
-341 ATAPEEA
+341 APEEA

-369 QEELEAPASE
+369 QEEME
-379 ATAGERPL
+379 ATAPEEAAGERPL

-425 PQDTEDREIL
+425 PQDAEDREIL
-435 QAAREVAGVQAQGLS
+435 QAAREAAGVQTQGLS

-643 GPGDAAPSGEPSPA
+643 GPEDAAPSGEPSPA

>member
-272 PAMEAPE
+272 PAVAAPG
-279 EETIVEVPVPGE
+279 EETIVEAPVPGE
-291 KATPAVP
+291 ETAPAVP
-298 EEPAP
+298 
-303 QEEVEVTA
+303 
-311 PEKAIAESSVPG
+311 
-323 EEAGPAVSEEP
+323 EEP

-348 IVEAPVP
+348 
-355 GEEATSAVSEEPAP
+355 
-369 QEELEAPASE
+369 
-379 ATAGERPL
+379 AGERPL
-387 PEAEAPSGEAP
+387 PEEAAPSGEAP

-425 PQDTEDREIL
+425 PQDAEDREIL
-435 QAAREVAGVQAQGLS
+435 QAAREAAGVQTQGLS

-643 GPGDAAPSGEPSPA
+643 GPEDAAPSGEPSPA

>member
-234 VKEGSLAA
+234 VKEGSLTA

-272 PAMEAPE
+272 PAVEAPE
-279 EETIVEVPVPGE
+279 EETIVKAPVPGE
-291 KATPAVP
+291 ETAPAVP

-303 QEEVEVTA
+303 QEEVEATV
-311 PEKAIAESSVPG
+311 PEEAIAESSVPG
-323 EEAGPAVSEEP
+323 EEAAPAVSEEP
-334 APQEEVE
+334 APQEKME

-348 IVEAPVP
+348 
-355 GEEATSAVSEEPAP
+355 
-369 QEELEAPASE
+369 
-379 ATAGERPL
+379 AGERPL
-387 PEAEAPSGEAP
+387 PEEAAPSGEAP

-405 QEPAPQAES
+405 QEPAPQA
-414 AGPAEEPSPWE
+414 GPAEEPSPWE
-425 PQDTEDREIL
+425 PQDAEDREIL
-435 QAAREVAGVQAQGLS
+435 QAAREAAGVQTQGLS

-643 GPGDAAPSGEPSPA
+643 CPEDAAPSGEPSPA